1 MSLPKGSRLVGTL
14 FLDGNSLT
22 IGDAFLAERNGIK
35 VLLSDSAVKKMERSR
50 KLVEKWLASDE
61 VIYGVT
67 TGFGEFASVKIP
79 HDKIKELQVNL
90 IRSHSAGT
98 GDPLPSN
105 IVRLMILLRANAL
118 AKGYSGV
125 RPQVVQQLLEIF
137 NLNLVPFI
145 PAKGSVG
152 SSGDLVQLAHLIL
165 ALMGEG
171 SFVLKGEFVPAKNI
185 LRKHKVSPLQLTAKE
200 GLALVNGTQMMG
212 AFAVHC
218 VYEAAQLAKIFDIT
232 GALSVEA
239 LRGTDVAF
247 DSHIHK
253 LRPYEGQRASA
264 QNVRRL
270 LNKSEIRKSHLHNDP
285 RVQDAYSLRCMPQVH
300 GAVRDTI
307 EFCWKQV
314 SIEINSA
321 TDNPL
326 IFADDGIH
334 LEGGNFHGEP
344 LALACDFLTIALSE
358 FASIAE
364 RRVERMVNGQ
374 LSGLPKFLSEDGGLN
389 SGMMVAQY
397 TAASLASENKVL
409 SHPASVDSIPTS
421 ANQEDH
427 NSMGSIAAQKCY
439 QVLENVWRVAAIEL
453 LVACQAIDFSRN
465 IGGNGKPL
473 KCGKGTEAVYRL
485 VRRGIEHLDKDR
497 VLHKDIAEALELLKS
512 GQVIRAAE
520 KTVGK
525 LERIKEFLKGK
536 K

>member
-1 MSLPKGSRLVGTL
+1 MATL

-22 IGDAFLAERNGIK
+22 IEDAFLAEKNRRRLSLSKAGI
-35 VLLSDSAVKKMERSR
+35 KKMERSR
-50 KLVEKWLASDE
+50 GQVEKWLSSDE

-67 TGFGEFASVKIP
+67 TGFGEFATVKIP
-79 HDKIKELQVNL
+79 HEKIKQLQTNL

-98 GDPLPSN
+98 GEPLPAN
-105 IVRLMILLRANAL
+105 IVRLIILLRANAL

-125 RPQVVQQLLEIF
+125 RPEVVQQLLRIF

-145 PAKGSVG
+145 PEKGSVG
-152 SSGDLVQLAHLIL
+152 SSGDLVQLAHLVL

-171 SFVLKGEFVPAKNI
+171 SFVADGKFEPGKDV
-185 LRKHKVSPLQLTAKE
+185 LRRYRLTSLELTAKE

-218 VYEAAQLAKIFDIT
+218 TYEAAQLAKIFDIT
-232 GALSVEA
+232 GALSVEG

-247 DSHIHK
+247 DSRIHK
-253 LRPYEGQRASA
+253 LRPYHGQQISA
-264 QNVRRL
+264 KNIRKL
-270 LNKSEIRKSHLHNDP
+270 LAGSEIRKSHWHNDL

-307 EFCWKQV
+307 EFCEKQV
-314 SIEINSA
+314 NVEINSA

-326 IFADDGIH
+326 IFADYKIH

-344 LALACDFLTIALSE
+344 LALACDFLAIGLSE
-358 FASIAE
+358 FASISE
-364 RRVERMVNGQ
+364 RRIERMVNWQ
-374 LSGLPKFLSEDGGLN
+374 LSGLPKFLTEDGGLN
-389 SGMMVAQY
+389 SGMMIAQY

-439 QVLENVWRVAAIEL
+439 RVLENVWRVAAIEL
-453 LVACQAIDFSRN
+453 LVACQAIDFSQN
-465 IGGNGKPL
+465 IGSEGKSL
-473 KCGKGTEAVYRL
+473 TCGGGTESVYQL
-485 VRRGIEHLDKDR
+485 VRRKIKHLDHDR
-497 VLHKDIAEALELLKS
+497 VLHKDIEASLQLLKS
-512 GQVIRAAE
+512 GEIIKAAE
-520 KTVGK
+520 EAVGG
-525 LERIKEFLKGK
+525 LE
-536 K
+536 

>member
-1 MSLPKGSRLVGTL
+1 MSQL

-22 IGDAFLAERNGIK
+22 VENAYLAEKNRSK
-35 VLLSDSAVKKMERSR
+35 VSLSESAIKKMGRSR
-50 KLVEKWLASDE
+50 DQVEKWLASDE

-67 TGFGEFASVKIP
+67 TGFGEFATVRIP
-79 HDKIKELQVNL
+79 HEKIKELQINL

-98 GDPLPSN
+98 GDPLPPE
-105 IVRLMILLRANAL
+105 IVRLIILLRANAL
-118 AKGYSGV
+118 AKGYSGI
-125 RPQVVQQLLEIF
+125 RPQVVQQFLKVF

-152 SSGDLVQLAHLIL
+152 SSGDLVQLAHLVL

-171 SFVLKGEFVPAKNI
+171 KFFVEGKLVSAKKI
-185 LRKHKVSPLQLTAKE
+185 LREHRLTPLNLTAKE

-218 VYEAAQLAKIFDIT
+218 TFEAVQLAKIFDIT

-247 DSHIHK
+247 DERIHK
-253 LRPYEGQRASA
+253 LRPYKGQQTSA
-264 QNVRRL
+264 RNVRRL
-270 LNKSEIRKSHLHNDP
+270 LSKSEIRKSHLHNDP
-285 RVQDAYSLRCMPQVH
+285 RVQDAYSLRCIPQVH

-307 EFCWKQV
+307 EFCQRQV
-314 SIEINSA
+314 SVEINSA

-326 IFADDGIH
+326 IFAEDGVH

-344 LALACDFLTIALSE
+344 LALVCDYLAIGLSE
-358 FASIAE
+358 FANISE
-364 RRVERMVNGQ
+364 RRIERMVNGQ

-389 SGMMVAQY
+389 SGMMIAQY
-397 TAASLASENKVL
+397 TAASLVSENKML

-427 NSMGSIAAQKCY
+427 NSMGSIAAQKCF

-453 LVACQAIDFSRN
+453 LVSCQAIDFSRN
-465 IGGNGKPL
+465 IGGNGKAL
-473 KCGKGTEAVYRL
+473 KCGAGTEAVYQL
-485 VRRGIEHLDKDR
+485 VRRKIKHLGRDR
-497 VLHKDIAEALELLKS
+497 VLHKDIEQSLDLLKS
-512 GQVIRAAE
+512 GEVIQVAE
-520 KTVGK
+520 KAVGR
-525 LERIKEFLKGK
+525 LE
-536 K
+536 

>member
-1 MSLPKGSRLVGTL
+1 MPQLL
-14 FLDGNSLT
+14 LDGSSLT
-22 IGDAFLAERNGIK
+22 IEGAYLAEKNRRKLSLSASAIRNM
-35 VLLSDSAVKKMERSR
+35 DRSR
-50 KLVEKWLASDE
+50 RQVEKWLAGDE

-67 TGFGEFASVKIP
+67 TGFGEFATVKIP
-79 HDKIKELQVNL
+79 HEKIKQLQANL

-98 GDPLPSN
+98 GNPLPDD
-105 IVRLMILLRANAL
+105 IVRLIILLRANAL
-118 AKGYSGV
+118 AKGFSGI
-125 RPQVVQQLLEIF
+125 RPQVVKQLLKIF
-137 NLNLVPFI
+137 NLNLVPFL

-152 SSGDLVQLAHLIL
+152 SSGDLVQLAHLVL

-171 SFVLKGEFVPAKNI
+171 SFVVDGRLVPASGVLK
-185 LRKHKVSPLQLTAKE
+185 KHGLAPLKLTAKE

-218 VYEAAQLAKIFDIT
+218 TYEAVQLAKIFDIT

-247 DSHIHK
+247 DQRIHK
-253 LRPYEGQRASA
+253 LRPYNGQQTSA
-264 QNVRRL
+264 KNVRRL
-270 LNKSEIRKSHLHNDP
+270 MKGSEIRKSHLRNDP

-307 EFCWKQV
+307 DFCTRQV
-314 SIEINSA
+314 GVEINSA

-326 IFADDGIH
+326 IFAKDGIH

-344 LALACDFLTIALSE
+344 LALAMDYLAIGLSE
-358 FASIAE
+358 YANISE

-389 SGMMVAQY
+389 SGMMIAQY
-397 TAASLASENKVL
+397 TAASLVSENKVL
-409 SHPASVDSIPTS
+409 AHPASVDSIPTS

-453 LVACQAIDFSRN
+453 LVACQGIDFSRK
-465 IGGNGKPL
+465 IGSNGREL
-473 KCGKGTEAVYRL
+473 RCGAGTEAVYRL
-485 VRRGIEHLDKDR
+485 VRTNISHLKKDR
-497 VLHKDIAEALELLKS
+497 VLHRDIEESLCLLKS
-512 GQVIRAAE
+512 GEVTRAAE
-520 KTVGK
+520 REAGG
-525 LERIKEFLKGK
+525 LD
-536 K
+536 

>member
-1 MSLPKGSRLVGTL
+1 MSLPKRSRQARTL
-14 FLDGNSLT
+14 LLDGNSLK
-22 IGDAFLAERNGIK
+22 IDDAFLAEKNATK
-35 VLLSDSAVKKMERSR
+35 VMLSPSSIRKMEQSR
-50 KLVEKWLASDE
+50 KLVEKWLANDE
-61 VIYGVT
+61 IIYGVT

-79 HDKIKELQVNL
+79 HDKIKELQANL

-98 GDPLPSN
+98 GEPLPSN

-125 RPQVVQQLLEIF
+125 RPRVVQQLLEIF

-171 SFVLKGEFVPAKNI
+171 SFMINGELVDARRI
-185 LRKHKVSPLQLTAKE
+185 LQAHRIDPLELTAKE

-212 AFAVHC
+212 AYAVHC
-218 VYEAAQLAKIFDIT
+218 VYEAAQLAKVFDIT
-232 GALSVEA
+232 GAMSVEA
-239 LRGTDVAF
+239 LRGTNVAF
-247 DSHIHK
+247 DRRIHE
-253 LRPYEGQRASA
+253 LRPYEGQLGSA

-270 LNKSEIRKSHLHNDP
+270 LDRSEIRKSHLHNDP

-300 GAVRDTI
+300 GAARDTI
-307 EFCWKQV
+307 EFCTKQV

-326 IFADDGIH
+326 IFPRDNTH

-389 SGMMVAQY
+389 SGMMIAQY
-397 TAASLASENKVL
+397 TAASLVSENKVL

-439 QVLENVWRVAAIEL
+439 LVLENVWRVAAIEL
-453 LVACQAIDFSRN
+453 LVACQAIDFTRN
-465 IGGNGKPL
+465 ISSSGRPL
-473 KCGKGTEAVYRL
+473 KCGRGTEAVYRL
-485 VRRGIEHLDKDR
+485 VRR
-497 VLHKDIAEALELLKS
+497 
-512 GQVIRAAE
+512 
-520 KTVGK
+520 
-525 LERIKEFLKGK
+525 
-536 K
+536 